1 MILTISLDT
10 WNSSIE
16 KTDIRVRLCG
26 AFRSS
31 IGMDDWMQ
39 NQYKRLEE
47 IEIELISQEAYT
59 DGNGVVTRES
69 TADFR
74 LNDQEATANVEIL
87 IKDSKLLYILSQI
100 ERYVGNQDA
109 KKNLT
114 LEIFF
119 AEQNLYP
126 NEGKLKLS
134 GWDFSTHSNVW
145 PFPAID

>member
-1 MILTISLDT
+1 MILTISIDS

-16 KTDIRVRLCG
+16 KDDIRIRLSG

-31 IGMDDWMQ
+31 LGMDDWMQ

-47 IEIELISQEAYT
+47 IDIELISLDGYT
-59 DGNGVVTRES
+59 DANGSVTRES
-69 TADFR
+69 TAHFK
-74 LNDQEATANVEIL
+74 LNDQDASASVEIL

-100 ERYVGNQDA
+100 ERYVGNTDA
-109 KKNLT
+109 KKTLT
-114 LEIFF
+114 LDIFF
-119 AEQNLYP
+119 GEANLYP
-126 NEGKLKLS
+126 NEGMLKVS